1 MYQSQQKKNTTKRG
15 KLYSKSTIKT
25 TERHQERHFGIF
37 IDNSEQFDIVL
48 PLFFLTLKIFHISF
62 FQRHR

>member
-1 MYQSQQKKNTTKRG
+1 MYLIKVNKKNTTKRS

-37 IDNSEQFDIVL
+37 IVNSEHS
-48 PLFFLTLKIFHISF
+48 LTLHCLYSF
-62 FQRHR
+62 